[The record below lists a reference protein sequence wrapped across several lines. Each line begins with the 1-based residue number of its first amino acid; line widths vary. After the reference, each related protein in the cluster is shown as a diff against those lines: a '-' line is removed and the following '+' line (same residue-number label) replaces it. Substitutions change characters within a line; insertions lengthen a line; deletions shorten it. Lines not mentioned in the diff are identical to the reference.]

1 MQRGR
6 RGGPLTREAAA
17 AARGP
22 PPQVVRVRRE
32 LVASCMTC
40 PLCHKLLRDATTI
53 SECLHTF
60 CRKCILKKLN
70 EEEVDYCPICNIDL
84 GCIPVEKLRPD
95 HNLQDIRA
103 KIFPLKRRKVNAPEV
118 TPSFSFPVIRKER
131 SLSSLVVNT
140 PRIATQNSLTGR
152 RSKAVGRRAAALR
165 GLSPAVNELNK
176 KENDNDECPENSSSS
191 ETLSKMTQNRRQNF
205 SKAESSSQMTHQ
217 GLENGRDPFL
227 DKAELWKPL
236 NCLVEAANRTK
247 ALKSTSS
254 QCSVVKAEQINF
266 PDSEVHFSKMKVRD
280 HISKSHVLDEMKAS
294 VSTTQSITKAR
305 RLNGAGRRRK
315 ELETSAQA
323 LVDAAAKRERR
334 RSPVWFSLV
343 ASTDKEGD
351 DPLPQISASYLRI
364 RDGNLPV
371 SFIQKYLVKKLGL
384 ASEAEVEITCRGQ
397 LIVPTM
403 ALDNLID
410 LWLRTGSS
418 LKVPALVGTSA
429 KEFVMVLS
437 YRRQVR
443 AL

>member
-6 RGGPLTREAAA
+6 RGGPVTREAAA
-17 AARGP
+17 AAREP
-22 PPQVVRVRRE
+22 PPQVVRVRRD
-32 LVASCMTC
+32 LVAACMMC

-70 EEEVDYCPICNIDL
+70 EEEADYCPICNIDL

-103 KIFPLKRRKVNAPEV
+103 KIFPFKRRKVNAPEV

-152 RSKAVGRRAAALR
+152 RSKAVGRRAAAMR
-165 GLSPAVNELNK
+165 GPSPTVTEVNK
-176 KENDNDECPENSSSS
+176 KENDSDGRAENSSSS

-205 SKAESSSQMTHQ
+205 AKAESSGQTNHQ
-217 GLENGRDPFL
+217 DSESGRDPFI
-227 DKAELWKPL
+227 DRAELWKPL

-247 ALKSTSS
+247 ALKSSS
-254 QCSVVKAEQINF
+254 PQCTVVKAEQINF
-266 PDSEVHFSKMKVRD
+266 PDSEAYFSKMKVRE
-280 HISKSHVLDEMKAS
+280 HMNKSSVQDVKNAS
-294 VSTTQSITKAR
+294 VSTTQTLVRSR
-305 RLNGAGRRRK
+305 RLNGASRRKK
-315 ELETSAQA
+315 ELETSVQA
-323 LVDAAAKRERR
+323 LVDAAGKRERR

-351 DPLPQISASYLRI
+351 CPLPQISASYLRI

-397 LIVPTM
+397 SIIPTM
-403 ALDNLID
+403 ALHNLID
-410 LWLRTGSS
+410 LWLRSGSS
-418 LKVPALVGTSA
+418 IKVPAFLGTSA

-437 YRRQVR
+437 YRRKV
-443 AL
+443 